1 MASEWRD
8 ARIDEIAEKVAM
20 GPFGSAIK
28 VETFVSHGVP
38 VISGQHLHG
47 STIDDNVGFNFVSEA
62 HADRLR
68 NANVRRGDVI
78 FTHAGSIGQVAIVPE
93 SSRYERYVISQR
105 QFYMRCDRAKV
116 LPEYVVAYFKTPKGR
131 HQLLANT
138 SQVGVP
144 SIAQPVSYLR
154 TLAIPLP
161 PLHEQRAIASVL
173 GALDDKIDL
182 NRRMCQT
189 LKEMARALFQSWFVD
204 FDPVRAK
211 MEGRDPGLPK
221 EIADLFPSRLVD
233 SELGPIP
240 EGWRM
245 RTVAELCTSIS
256 SGGTPQRL
264 NPEYWEGGT
273 VPWFKTGELFDAPLI
288 DSEEK
293 ITPAA
298 VAKSACKLWP
308 AGTILFALYASPTVG
323 RMGVLTREGASNQAA
338 AGLVVSPTIGVPFL
352 LNALY
357 FARPKLQQIAV
368 GAAQQ
373 NINQGVLKSHPLL
386 VPSNELAIRFSGF
399 VQPALNQQAGLS
411 FQSRTL
417 AALRDTLLPK
427 LISGEVRVPA
437 SLGSMQEEAS

>member
-161 PLHEQRAIASVL
+161 PLHEQRAIAFVL

-189 LKEMARALFQSWFVD
+189 LEEMARALFKSWFVD

-240 EGWRM
+240 EGW
-245 RTVAELCTSIS
+245 S
-256 SGGTPQRL
+256 
-264 NPEYWEGGT
+264 
-273 VPWFKTGELFDAPLI
+273 
-288 DSEEK
+288 
-293 ITPAA
+293 
-298 VAKSACKLWP
+298 AKSLDEVADFLNGLALQKYPPQAGSATLPVLKIAQLKRGDTSGADRCSAEVPAPYRVVDGDLIFSWSGSLEVALWT
-308 AGTILFALYASPTVG
+308 G
-323 RMGVLTREGASNQAA
+323 
-338 AGLVVSPTIGVPFL
+338 
-352 LNALY
+352 
-357 FARPKLQQIAV
+357 
-368 GAAQQ
+368 GAA
-373 NINQGVLKSHPLL
+373 
-386 VPSNELAIRFSGF
+386 
-399 VQPALNQQAGLS
+399 ALNQHLFKVNSDRFPRWCVYQWVCQHLPEFRQIAADKATTMGHIQRRHLS
-411 FQSRTL
+411 AARVAVPPDAVRTSADSILGPMTDRLLAARSESRNL

-437 SLGSMQEEAS
+437 SLGSMQEVAS